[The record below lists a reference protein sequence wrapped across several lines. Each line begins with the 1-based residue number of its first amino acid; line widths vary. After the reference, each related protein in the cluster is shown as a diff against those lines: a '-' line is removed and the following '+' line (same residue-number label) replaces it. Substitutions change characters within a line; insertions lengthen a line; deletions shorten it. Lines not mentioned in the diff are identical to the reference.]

1 MTLQQNST
9 QTSQPFLTEPRFGS
23 TISLEYLE
31 KLITFDIQMI
41 VKFLTNGGIKSLS
54 HLVLQKVQS
63 SDYSNLLKILNLLLK
78 LSNND
83 PNPLYSSKISLLIN
97 EIDKVIHTSDFLTF
111 YPDLQKRLSID
122 NLIAQLQ
129 KKFNELVRKR
139 GFEDSL
145 ELQIFEQNFPQK
157 TNTLKKLRV
166 NDKIPQNGKENQ
178 ISPKILTNKELQEK
192 LLLANQNKG
201 YNKTIG
207 ISNENKQIEPER
219 KIRKVRKNVKY
230 KPKNKLVI
238 VEFFENKKEE
248 SLDLKLKLQ
257 NVLWSQPLS
266 LKTTEGQSL
275 KIKRESKEK
284 MIQEYRQ
291 DGCIREIFIFGNK
304 PPFTPEEAK
313 EDSDPNFKFD
323 SSTFFS
329 QFGKNKE
336 KDQIKNNSEFNE
348 TKDRDTKEGKVLEQ
362 GEIDDDEKEEQQ
374 LLNEMK
380 EMNENQVYGENEQN
394 EEKQEEKILIISWE
408 KNDILSNE
416 RLIDSVLENPQLYS
430 TLMNVFSKQENGL
443 QNDPQKTNYIPPIQN
458 NMNMNMNMNGNNN
471 FPYSPNN
478 NFQPQPLQYPQQ
490 YQQPPQQFQQ
500 PPQQFQQQPQQFQQ
514 QPQQFQQPPQQFQ
527 QPPQQFQ
534 QPQQQFQQQPQQYQM
549 QPFNQQNPQSFNQMP
564 PPQMNNMQM
573 QQPPP
578 QQYQQPPPQQQPMYP
593 PQMNNFNGMNNQ
605 QNVGYYDQY
614 NTFQNSYPSNN
625 FYPPQNI
632 IQPQYPPP
640 QQY

>member
-1 MTLQQNST
+1 MTLQQTST
-9 QTSQPFLTEPRFGS
+9 QISQPFLTEPRLDS

-41 VKFLTNGGIKSLS
+41 VKFLMNGGIESTKQ
-54 HLVLQKVQS
+54 LVLQKVQS
-63 SDYSNLLKILNLLLK
+63 SDYSDLLKILNLLLK

-97 EIDKVIHTSDFLTF
+97 EIDNVIHTSDFRTF
-111 YPDLQKRLSID
+111 CPDLKIRTSIN
-122 NLIAQLQ
+122 NLLAQLQ
-129 KKFNELVRKR
+129 KRFNELVRKR
-139 GFEDSL
+139 GFEDNFEIQS
-145 ELQIFEQNFPQK
+145 FEQNFQQR

-178 ISPKILTNKELQEK
+178 ISHKILTNSELEEK

-207 ISNENKQIEPER
+207 ILNENKQIEIDR
-219 KIRKVRKNVKY
+219 KIRKVQKNVKY

-238 VEFFENKKEE
+238 VQFFENKKEE
-248 SLDLKLKLQ
+248 PLDSKLKLQ
-257 NVLWSQPLS
+257 NVLWSQPLFMR
-266 LKTTEGQSL
+266 KTEDQSL
-275 KIKRESKEK
+275 EIKKQSKEK
-284 MIQEYRQ
+284 MVQEYRQ

-304 PPFTPEEAK
+304 PPFTPEEPK

-329 QFGKNKE
+329 QFGENKE
-336 KDQIKNNSEFNE
+336 KEKVTNNPEFNKKKDSE
-348 TKDRDTKEGKVLEQ
+348 TKEKKVLEQ
-362 GEIDDDEKEEQQ
+362 GEIDDDEEEQQ

-380 EMNENQVYGENEQN
+380 ENQVDDVNEGN
-394 EEKQEEKILIISWE
+394 EEKQEQKILIISWE

-416 RLIDSVLENPQLYS
+416 ILIDSVLENPQLYS
-430 TLMNVFSKQENGL
+430 TLMNVFSKQDNGM
-443 QNDPQKTNYIPPIQN
+443 QNDPQKTNYMPPIQN

-471 FPYSPNN
+471 FPYNPNN
-478 NFQPQPLQYPQQ
+478 NFQPQTQ
-490 YQQPPQQFQQ
+490 YQQPPQQYQPQQ
-500 PPQQFQQQPQQFQQ
+500 YQPQQYQPQQQYQQQPQQYQPQQYPPQQFQQTQ
-514 QPQQFQQPPQQFQ
+514 
-527 QPPQQFQ
+527 QQFQ
-534 QPQQQFQQQPQQYQM
+534 QPQQQFQQQPQQQYQM
-549 QPFNQQNPQSFNQMP
+549 QPPQQFQQNPQPFNQMP

-573 QQPPP
+573 QQPMF
-578 QQYQQPPPQQQPMYP
+578 QQQQQQQQQPMYP
-593 PQMNNFNGMNNQ
+593 PPQMNNYNGMNNQ